1 MANAMQVRVI
11 FYNSSTGAFAD
22 QCENEN
28 WSCEMRGNFN
38 KALLQGERLLRQS
51 LTVLFPE
58 VKYLTIVQL
67 AMQLSSPEG
76 LRKLVGK
83 TLVVVDP
90 NEGMLRD
97 FLEGYSIPE
106 GSEIELTFQESHFD
120 KDLLL
125 VVEEN
130 PLRQESAQ
138 ESAS

>member
-11 FYNSSTGAFAD
+11 FYNSSTGAFAA

-28 WSCEMRGNFN
+28 WSCEISRNFN
-38 KALLQGERLLRQS
+38 KALLRGERLLRQS

-76 LRKLVGK
+76 LRRLVGK

-97 FLEGYSIPE
+97 FLDGYSVPE
-106 GSEIELTFQESHFD
+106 GSEIEVTFQESHFD
-120 KDLLL
+120 KELLL
-125 VVEEN
+125 VVEEI

>member
-1 MANAMQVRVI
+1 
-11 FYNSSTGAFAD
+11 
-22 QCENEN
+22 
-28 WSCEMRGNFN
+28 MRGNFN